1 MDVSGRGRLDL
12 LLLALLRRPA
22 HGYALIE
29 QMRDRSDGAL
39 DVPEGSVYPALY
51 RLERAG
57 WISSTDEQVSGR
69 RRRIYR
75 LTPRG
80 HVALDERAQAWAS
93 ETKVIAAILNGGD
106 AHASIG

>member
-12 LLLALLRRPA
+12 LLLGLLRRPA

-29 QMRDRSDGAL
+29 EMRDRSGGVL
-39 DVPEGSVYPALY
+39 DVAEGSVYPALY

-57 WISSTDEQVSGR
+57 SISSTDEVVGGR

-75 LTPRG
+75 LTPQG
-80 HVALDERAQAWAS
+80 QAALDERARAWTS
-93 ETKVIAAILNGGD
+93 ETKVIADILSGGVVD
-106 AHASIG
+106 AGS